1 MAWYKERRPAKFVR
15 KKSDAKGHKQTTP
28 WKWEDQSDDEDA
40 IWADLSDLE
49 EDEDEEEAS
58 LDRLGFDLFNEL
70 PQLLEVCNRD
80 ESLCVLALRRI
91 KASNNRVADMHH
103 LIRAVRDSPFVKEE
117 LPNSLARPSFD
128 RDDMALVDLAYPPKR
143 SDLFALIRVLTRI
156 EVLGQICAWTKLSN
170 EGAKRPKDYAGLES
184 GRPLLDSV
192 ELPRL
197 KLEFVARPDHLGEYR
212 LFSVDHGDL
221 FITNVEAK
229 GNDMTEQ
236 MVAGIP
242 HSILLSNVKG
252 ETQVLV
258 PVVQIQRPNI
268 EAEPFHTF
276 IVRIHDSA
284 LALAERYFLYP
295 VHVSLSF
302 LLTKGIN
309 SALYLMLLRFHRD
322 YFDVV
327 RLADS
332 VATDTVQRRRAYPA

>member
-1 MAWYKERRPAKFVR
+1 M
-15 KKSDAKGHKQTTP
+15 
-28 WKWEDQSDDEDA
+28 
-40 IWADLSDLE
+40 
-49 EDEDEEEAS
+49 
-58 LDRLGFDLFNEL
+58 
-70 PQLLEVCNRD
+70 
-80 ESLCVLALRRI
+80 
-91 KASNNRVADMHH
+91 
-103 LIRAVRDSPFVKEE
+103 
-117 LPNSLARPSFD
+117 
-128 RDDMALVDLAYPPKR
+128 
-143 SDLFALIRVLTRI
+143 
-156 EVLGQICAWTKLSN
+156 
-170 EGAKRPKDYAGLES
+170 
-184 GRPLLDSV
+184 
-192 ELPRL
+192 
-197 KLEFVARPDHLGEYR
+197 
-212 LFSVDHGDL
+212 DHGDL

-284 LALAERYFLYP
+284 LALAEGYSVPSARVP
-295 VHVSLSF
+295 SF

-309 SALYLMLLRFHRD
+309 SALYLMLLRFLHRD

-332 VATDTVQRRRAYPA
+332 VATDTKFNGEGERILRNFSAASTDWHPDAHACRLKISSVIIDSGNTFPWDLTNECARYAVKIDRVSTACRLSPRDELQLLESDPVATTDQCKAYDKKKHHRYTLAINYNRMHLLRSLLSVPSSGNSREVMEVVVNATVPARQAAGKWPFYTDNTMFGENYAKMLEVQGRRTAKTAGKPTWRATRVTPTGPWAAGWCWRASTRCGRKPR